1 MTTNQRNG
9 LLRTVGITQVEIAR
23 RAEKRAKRSVSNS
36 LVCHVLADRY
46 DTSATAQIIKEEVAR
61 AVDRPVE
68 ELWPSERKAA

>member
-1 MTTNQRNG
+1 
-9 LLRTVGITQVEIAR
+9 
-23 RAEKRAKRSVSNS
+23 
-36 LVCHVLADRY
+36 VLADRY